1 MKAGF
6 LEKLIERLGRIG
18 PEEVQNYFLR
28 LAQEKGFLETVFNA
42 IQEGIIVTDSK
53 GRITYL
59 NDAACGLFGL
69 EAVDAIGKR
78 LDERIRGLDW
88 EALTKSGGPVSHDME
103 IFYPQNRFI
112 NFYIVPL
119 VIEPRE
125 AAVVAT
131 PLRGVGEETGH
142 PPSRVSGEPS
152 RPVATSAAEQVG
164 HVMILRDIT
173 KSRRTAQQTIESERL
188 NALTLLAAGVAHE
201 IGNPLNSLHIHL
213 QLMERSVQKL
223 DDGAKAEL
231 QQSIDVARSEVN
243 RLDAI
248 VTQFLRAVRPSQPQ
262 LRPEN
267 VNTIV
272 EEAVRFFMP
281 EIQDRDIVVEQELR
295 SDLPLLQLDRDQ
307 MKQAFYNVIKNS
319 LEAMQRHGTLRI
331 GTDLDDTHVFVRFV
345 DTGSGMSAANLSRVF
360 EPYFTTKPA
369 GTGLGLLIVRRIVR
383 EHGGELSIES
393 SQGKGLTL
401 TIRLPYI
408 DKRIRMLEA
417 GEARDQRY
425 EVRSQ

>member
-42 IQEGIIVTDSK
+42 IQEGIIVTDAK

-59 NDAACGLFGL
+59 NGAACELFGL
-69 EAVDAIGKR
+69 ETSDAIGKR
-78 LDERIRGLDW
+78 LDERVRGLDW
-88 EALTKSGGPVSHDME
+88 QSLTQSAGPISRDME
-103 IFYPQNRFI
+103 IFYPANRFI

-119 VIEPRE
+119 IIESRDS
-125 AAVVAT
+125 VA
-131 PLRGVGEETGH
+131 GDG
-142 PPSRVSGEPS
+142 VSGPRS
-152 RPVATSAAEQVG
+152 ATAATAEQVG
-164 HVMILRDIT
+164 HAMILRDIT
-173 KSRRTAQQTIESERL
+173 ESRRSAQQTIESERL

-213 QLMERSVQKL
+213 QLMERKVRELNDNS
-223 DDGAKAEL
+223 KAEL
-231 QQSIDVARSEVN
+231 QDSIDVARSEIG
-243 RLDAI
+243 RLDSI
-248 VTQFLRAVRPSQPQ
+248 VTQFLRAIRPSRPQ
-262 LRPEN
+262 LHPEN

-272 EEAVRFFMP
+272 EEAVRFFAP
-281 EIQDRDIVVEQELR
+281 DIQDRDVVVEQELR
-295 SDLPLLQLDRDQ
+295 SDLPLLQIDRDQ

-319 LEAMQRHGTLRI
+319 LEAMKRRGTLRI
-331 GTDLDDTHVFVRFV
+331 HTDMDDKHVLISFI
-345 DTGSGMSAANLSRVF
+345 DSGGGMSPEDLSRVF
-360 EPYFTTKPA
+360 EPYFTTKPF

-408 DKRIRMLEA
+408 DKRVRMLEA
-417 GEARDQRY
+417 GDTKSER
-425 EVRSQ
+425 ES

>member
-59 NDAACGLFGL
+59 NDAACELFGL
-69 EAVDAIGKR
+69 EAGDAIGKR
-78 LDERIRGLDW
+78 LDERMRGLDW
-88 EALTKSGGPVSHDME
+88 ESLTQSGGPVSRDME
-103 IFYPQNRFI
+103 IFYPANRFI

-119 VIEPRE
+119 MIEHRDS
-125 AAVVAT
+125 AAVDALPGTPRSAIAAT
-131 PLRGVGEETGH
+131 G
-142 PPSRVSGEPS
+142 
-152 RPVATSAAEQVG
+152 EQVG
-164 HVMILRDIT
+164 HAMILRDIT
-173 KSRRTAQQTIESERL
+173 ESRRSAQQTLESERL

-213 QLMERSVQKL
+213 QLMERKVRKL
-223 DDGAKAEL
+223 KGEARQEL
-231 QQSIDVARSEVN
+231 QESIAVARAEIG
-243 RLDAI
+243 RLDSI
-248 VTQFLRAVRPSQPQ
+248 VTQFLRAIRPSKPQ
-262 LRPEN
+262 LHPES
-267 VNTIV
+267 VNAIV
-272 EEAVRFFMP
+272 NEAVRFFAP
-281 EIQDRDIVVEQELR
+281 EIQDRDVVVEQELR

-307 MKQAFYNVIKNS
+307 IKQAFYNVIKNS
-319 LEAMQRHGTLRI
+319 FEAMKRRGILRI
-331 GTDLDDTHVFVRFV
+331 RTDMDDTHVLISFI
-345 DTGSGMSAANLSRVF
+345 DTGGGMSPENLSRVF
-360 EPYFTTKPA
+360 EPYFTTKSS

-401 TIRLPYI
+401 TIRLPYL
-408 DKRIRMLEA
+408 DKRVRMLEA
-417 GEARDQRY
+417 GTADRPK
-425 EVRSQ
+425 